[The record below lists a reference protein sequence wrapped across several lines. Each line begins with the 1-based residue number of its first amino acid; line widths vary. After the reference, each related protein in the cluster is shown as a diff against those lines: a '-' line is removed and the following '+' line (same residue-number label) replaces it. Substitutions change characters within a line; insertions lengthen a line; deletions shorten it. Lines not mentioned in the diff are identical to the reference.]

1 MAKARSPNRDKAFTI
16 WQKSGGK
23 MPLKEIAAQ
32 LAVSDTQIR
41 KWKNIDQWDAKL
53 NSNVTIGNSNVT
65 NESNSNVTIRKP
77 KTGAPYGNHNA
88 AGHGAPKGNKNAVG
102 NSGGAPARN
111 TNAVSTGEYQT
122 IWLDVM
128 DADEQAMFASISTD
142 PLVQID
148 EDIRLLTYRERRML
162 TYLNDLKAKKEL
174 SEQKDVYA
182 MQNVPVITEVYD
194 EMTGKKHQERI
205 TQQKK
210 ILVEQT
216 QTTKM
221 LIDKIL
227 RVEEALTRVQEKKIR
242 AIESKHRI
250 MNTNSGSTD
259 EPIEIHIRRKES
271 RDAD

>member
-1 MAKARSPNRDKAFTI
+1 MAKARSPNRQQAFELWKT
-16 WQKSGGK
+16 SGGK
-23 MPLKEIAAQ
+23 MPLKEIADRVGASEGT
-32 LAVSDTQIR
+32 VRS
-41 KWKNIDQWDAKL
+41 WKNRDGWIATLQQK
-53 NSNVTIGNSNVT
+53 NCNVAENKVQ
-65 NESNSNVTIRKP
+65 RCK

-102 NSGGAPARN
+102 NSGGAPVRN

-182 MQNVPVITEVYD
+182 MQNMPVITEVYD
-194 EMTGKKHQERI
+194 EMTGKKHQEKI

-210 ILVEQT
+210 VLVEQT

-250 MNTNSGSTD
+250 MNTKTGSTD

-271 RDAD
+271 RDEN